1 MSQLDS
7 GQNDR
12 NQIRERIREL
22 INTQREFNEQV
33 QQFRQEIGDQEMK
46 RILEEVS
53 RQGQANIQKLSRL
66 LAVKCIV

>member
-1 MSQLDS
+1 LDS

>member
-1 MSQLDS
+1 MDS

>member
-1 MSQLDS
+1 MDS

-46 RILEEVS
+46 RILEEVA
-53 RQGQANIQKLSRL
+53 RQGQANIQKLTRL